1 MFNIS
6 KTGYDYGISTSIMDG
21 ISNVYGLIAS
31 TSGELVYDF
40 NYCYGMV
47 LNLEK
52 ESTRV
57 IAFSYDSLMAG
68 SYLFRTYLG
77 VIIPVNFVLMGNVF
91 TSLGDWINKS
101 FTEVFTFPLNV
112 IKYLGKMLKLIELKA
127 PGIIMRG
134 SVREPLLSVY
144 NDIAVN
150 INKYLYTR
158 INSDVNYINIFKDIN
173 NEYIMLTEKKI
184 WVAKKGGVIYNM
196 LKGHIKIFKI

>member
-112 IKYLGKMLKLIELKA
+112 IKYLGKMLKLIEVKA
-127 PGIIMRG
+127 PGIIMRE
-134 SVREPLLSVY
+134 SVREPLFTGFIGIDGLLPLGRGQRELIIGDRQTGKTSLAI
-144 NDIAVN
+144 DIVLN
-150 INKYLYTR
+150 QSNLDIIFLRYL
-158 INSDVNYINIFKDIN
+158 
-173 NEYIMLTEKKI
+173 
-184 WVAKKGGVIYNM
+184 
-196 LKGHIKIFKI
+196 